1 MIKKILS
8 LVIALSLVLSMG
20 VCSTVSFAEQ
30 KAVFHFDFEGENEGW
45 KYWASTG
52 EKNTYTVSEASSS
65 GNKSL
70 FLYDTSKLTGTGF
83 QTNNFSVTAGKTY
96 TLLASAMVVKTKITM
111 YLRYYSAD
119 GAQLHNEN
127 VSFTKGVWEERAIT
141 AQAPSGASK
150 AAVIICTAN
159 LDIGGGYV
167 DDVKLVEGEV
177 SGRGNINGKKPE
189 KNPVIN
195 EIIETVPIV
204 EDGYEDG
211 ELIYF
216 QSFEDGIS
224 DWTTYV
230 DPSSYKVVNE
240 NAADGEYSLH
250 ITDLNPTDSAGA
262 KSKKFPVAQGNTY
275 TAYYDAYVVEPGI
288 TFYMRFY
295 NSTNNQVGQFSS
307 YIAGTGWNKGRL
319 SVIAPKNATQ
329 VEVFY
334 AGAVATTSE
343 AFYDN
348 IRVYKGNA
356 IIKPEETD
364 YKEPIQNES
373 VNSKI
378 VEPIDGKLKY
388 NSYNEYGDTL
398 SDFSY
403 AGYYEG
409 KVDLPD
415 TSKLPVA
422 VILEP
427 TGTDDD
433 TKMLQDAIDKVYN
446 DSKDDRM
453 KVIKLKAGIYNINQ
467 NGIKLRSGI
476 LLSGEGQGHNGTVLY
491 ATGKTTY
498 NVIEIFGEKPVRISD
513 EIKITDDYIK
523 SGSKIINVEDSSGF
537 KVGDLVCLMRS
548 STDEWVEAMN
558 MKDVTTV
565 YGDKVSWQK
574 NMVNTKS
581 ERIITAIDGN
591 KITLDNGVFIPHDK
605 TYGEMYIYKM
615 DDSGRIHDVGVENL
629 RVLSYFNGDPYD
641 LNHAKMAI
649 YAMRAKNVFV
659 RNVTAK
665 NMFNGVFGCRDYA
678 VGITVQN
685 CSNIDPVSTI
695 VGGNRYPFWAD
706 RDTEKILFTGCYSY
720 DGRHDYMSVG
730 YTAGPVVFH
739 DSIADMSNAPSET
752 HAGFCSGTL
761 YDNIYQITDNSKGY
775 IALANRGLY
784 GVDTPQGWTS
794 AGSVMWNCLADTLL
808 AHKLPLTYQNFI
820 VGTWGIYDGSEENK
834 KYKSDNYQTLA
845 YRDSTVDIGPDSAFA
860 TNEGTSMVGDA
871 YKEAEF
877 TSVNPRSLFK
887 AQLAERFTGDI
898 KNAKPNAPVIVYP
911 RPDKEVAKEDNK
923 VAISGIFEKGAQKV
937 FVYVDDVKY
946 TASTLSS
953 NCEFKI
959 TIRLSEG
966 IHKIYATQEIDG
978 VEGNKTADRFIVVG
992 DKGKDNPIYL
1002 QSNYAKE
1009 TMSLIS
1015 NDTRDQYNEYIEKN
1029 PYLFEAGIKV
1039 YVNNALLE
1047 TDVDPIEI
1055 NGRVLVPARAIFEK
1069 LEATVT
1075 YDEATG
1081 TATAVNDDERT
1092 VVIRNNDT
1100 TAYVNGVPYTL
1111 DVPATIVNGR
1121 FLVPV
1126 RFVSEAFKATV
1137 GWHDLR
1143 QKVTINGAA
1152 PQYIASHGLDNELY
1166 AYEIIQSGDDGAG
1179 NVISKAFDGDY
1190 SSRWGVL
1197 HNPETPGNAY
1207 GIIYLGKLRDIESI
1221 YISHTLGKE
1230 RVYTFDIYVSDDG
1243 ENFNLVCENL
1253 KSSGTTTDLEEYKV
1267 NKRGRYLKIVSKGN
1281 SVNNW
1286 MNIQEIAITGK

>member
-8 LVIALSLVLSMG
+8 LVIALSLILSMG
-20 VCSTVSFAEQ
+20 VCTVTSFAEG
-30 KAVFHFDFEGENEGW
+30 KSVFHFDFEGKNEGW
-45 KYWASTG
+45 KYWVSPG
-52 EKNTYTVSEASSS
+52 EKNTYTVSDASSS

-70 FLYDTSKLTGTGF
+70 FLYDTSKLTGTGL
-83 QTNNFSVTAGKTY
+83 QSNNFDVTAGKTY
-96 TLLASAMVVKTKITM
+96 TLLASAMIVKAKIDV
-111 YLRYYSAD
+111 YLRYYSAA
-119 GAQLHNEN
+119 GAQLHNEK
-127 VSFTKGVWEERAIT
+127 VSFTKGVWEERGIT
-141 AQAPSGASK
+141 AIAPAGASK
-150 AAVIICTAN
+150 AAVIICTTN
-159 LDIGGGYV
+159 LDVGGGYV

-177 SGRGNINGKKPE
+177 KARGNINGKKPA

-195 EIIETVPIV
+195 EIIEKIPVV
-204 EDGYEDG
+204 EDGYEEG

-216 QSFEDGIS
+216 QSFEDGIA
-224 DWTTYV
+224 DWTTYAN
-230 DPSSYKVVNE
+230 PSSYKVVKE
-240 NAADGEYSLH
+240 NSADGEASLH
-250 ITDLNPTDSAGA
+250 IIDADPTASAGA
-262 KSKKFPVAQGNTY
+262 KSKKFPVAQGNSY
-275 TAYYDAYVVEPGI
+275 TAYYDAFVVEPGI

-295 NSTNNQVGQFSS
+295 NSSNSQVGQFSN
-307 YIAGTGWNKGRL
+307 YIAGTGWNTGRL
-319 SVIAPKNATQ
+319 SCTAPKNATQ

-343 AFYDN
+343 AYYDN

-356 IIKPEETD
+356 IVKPEETD
-364 YKEPIQNES
+364 YKEPSQLEP

-378 VEPIDGKLKY
+378 IEPVDRKLKY
-388 NSYNEYGDTL
+388 NPYNEYGDTL

-409 KVDLPD
+409 KVNLPD
-415 TSKLPVA
+415 TSLLPVA
-422 VILEP
+422 VTLKP

-433 TKMLQDAIDKVYN
+433 TAMLQEAIDKVYN
-446 DSKDDRM
+446 EAKDDRM
-453 KVIKLKAGIYNINQ
+453 KVIKLKAGTYKINK

-476 LLSGEGQGHNGTVLY
+476 LLSGEGQGHNGTILY
-491 ATGKTTY
+491 ATGTTNY
-498 NVIEIFGEKPVRISD
+498 NVIEIFGEKPVRTSD
-513 EIKITDDYIK
+513 EIKITDDYLK
-523 SGSKIINVEDSSGF
+523 SGSKVINVEDASQF
-537 KVGDLVCLMRS
+537 KVGDLICLMRS
-548 STDEWVEAMN
+548 STDEWIEAMN
-558 MKDVTTV
+558 MKNVTTT
-565 YGDKVSWQK
+565 YGDVVSWQK

-581 ERIITAIDGN
+581 ERTIIAIDGN
-591 KITLDNGVFIPHDK
+591 KITLDNGVFIPHEK
-605 TYGEMYIYKM
+605 KYGEMYIYKM

-641 LNHAKMAI
+641 LNHAKMAV

-665 NMFNGVFGCRDYA
+665 NMFNGVFGCRDFA
-678 VGITVQN
+678 VGITVAN
-685 CSNIDPVSTI
+685 CTNIDPVSTI

-761 YDNIYQITDNSKGY
+761 YDNIYQITDNTKGY

-794 AGSVMWNCLADTLL
+794 AGSVMWNCLSDTLL

-820 VGTWGIYDGSEENK
+820 VGTWGIYTESEENK
-834 KYKSDNYQTLA
+834 KFKSDNYQTLA
-845 YRDSTVDIGPDSAFA
+845 YRDSTVLTGPDSAFE
-860 TNEGTSMVGDA
+860 TKEGTSMVGDA

-877 TSVNPRSLFK
+877 TSVNPGSLFK

-898 KNAKPNAPVIVYP
+898 KNAKPNAPVLVYP
-911 RPDKEVAKEDNK
+911 RPDKEIPIEENK
-923 VAISGIFEKGAQKV
+923 VAISGIFKMGADNV
-937 FVYVDDVKY
+937 NVYVDDIKY
-946 TASTLSS
+946 VASTRDD
-953 NCEFKI
+953 NNEFKI

-966 IHKIYATQEIDG
+966 IHKIYATQVIAG

-992 DKGKDNPIYL
+992 DKGEENPLYL
-1002 QSNYAKE
+1002 QSHYSKE

-1015 NDTRDQYNEYIEKN
+1015 NDTRPTYNEYEENN
-1029 PYLFEAGIKV
+1029 PQLFEAGIKV

-1047 TDVDPIEI
+1047 TDVAPIEI
-1055 NGRVLVPARAIFEK
+1055 NGRVLVPVRAIFEK

-1075 YDEATG
+1075 YDEATD

-1092 VVIRNNDT
+1092 VVIRNNDNV
-1100 TAYVNGVPYTL
+1100 AYINGVPYTL
-1111 DVPATIVNGR
+1111 DVPATIINGR

-1137 GWHDLR
+1137 GWNEHR
-1143 QKVTINGAA
+1143 QKVTVNGSA
-1152 PQYIASHGLDNELY
+1152 PQYIASHGLDNELF
-1166 AYEIIQSGDDGAG
+1166 AYELIQSGDDGAG

-1197 HNPETPGNAY
+1197 HDPENPGKAY
-1207 GIIYLGKLRDIESI
+1207 GIIYLGKLREIESV
-1221 YISHTLGKE
+1221 YISHSVGKE
-1230 RVYTFDIYVSDDG
+1230 RVYTFDIYVSNDG
-1243 ENFNLVCENL
+1243 ENFTLVKEDL
-1253 KSSGTTTDLEEYKV
+1253 KSSGTTTELEEYKV
-1267 NKRGRYLKIVSKGN
+1267 NAKGRYIKIVGKGN